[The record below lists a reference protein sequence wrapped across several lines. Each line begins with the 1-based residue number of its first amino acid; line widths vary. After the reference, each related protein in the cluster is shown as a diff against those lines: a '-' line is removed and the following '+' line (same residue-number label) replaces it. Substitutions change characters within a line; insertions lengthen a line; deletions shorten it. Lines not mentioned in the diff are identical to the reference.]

1 MPVTTMEDIPV
12 LNDAERA
19 DLLRALK
26 EAEADISAG
35 RFTEYDPATFK
46 ARFNAARRG
55 AKR

>member
-46 ARFNAARRG
+46 ARFNAVRRG